1 MVGGWGELVGREG
14 GPKQESKLFI
24 LFLDAWSI
32 LHWANVVFKYGLLIL
47 VKIFE
52 QNILYLVIIGLILV
66 LWQGEEES
74 LDGETVDVT
83 MIEILLARLVEVQ
96 MEVLM
101 PAAIHNNF

>member
-1 MVGGWGELVGREG
+1 M
-14 GPKQESKLFI
+14 
-24 LFLDAWSI
+24 
-32 LHWANVVFKYGLLIL
+32 VFKYGLLIL

-101 PAAIHNNF
+101 PATIHNNF

>member
-1 MVGGWGELVGREG
+1 M
-14 GPKQESKLFI
+14 
-24 LFLDAWSI
+24 
-32 LHWANVVFKYGLLIL
+32 VFKYGLLIL